1 MAASVT
7 GREANFCPRA
17 EGQRQSSGTET
28 SPLTSALW
36 GAFCPPLQPAG
47 FTPAGGRGAS
57 SPPWRPR
64 LRRATGA
71 VPAALRKGLSRDH
84 PV

>member
-36 GAFCPPLQPAG
+36 GAFCPPAAASWLYPGGWQRGLELPLET
-47 FTPAGGRGAS
+47 TPPPGHRRGARCAEEG
-57 SPPWRPR
+57 P
-64 LRRATGA
+64 
-71 VPAALRKGLSRDH
+71 VP
-84 PV
+84 

>member
-36 GAFCPPLQPAG
+36 GAFCPPRCSQLALPQRVAEGPRAPPGDRASAG
-47 FTPAGGRGAS
+47 
-57 SPPWRPR
+57 PPERCP
-64 LRRATGA
+64 LR
-71 VPAALRKGLSRDH
+71 
-84 PV
+84 